1 MKLSG
6 LPRAT
11 HWQVGGRRRSS
22 EPSLPDS
29 QPRGS
34 ASLLGEVPCAH
45 VWTCRQIHQLLGRWT
60 SHTAGLVFW
69 AKLPALRSGTAL
81 SASAVLASA
90 LRNILCPGLE
100 PSPSGL
106 LSNPVPP
113 SDQPSGRSLTTPPSD
128 AGGLAVFSRGPLLP
142 R

>member
-22 EPSLPDS
+22 EPSPPDS

-34 ASLLGEVPCAH
+34 ASLLGEVPCVH

-81 SASAVLASA
+81 SASAVLARSETSSA
-90 LRNILCPGLE
+90 RVWNHLPPVSCLTPF
-100 PSPSGL
+100 L
-106 LSNPVPP
+106 LQISH
-113 SDQPSGRSLTTPPSD
+113 
-128 AGGLAVFSRGPLLP
+128 RGDP
-142 R
+142 

>member
-22 EPSLPDS
+22 EPSPPDS

-45 VWTCRQIHQLLGRWT
+45 VWTRRQIHQLLGRWT

-81 SASAVLASA
+81 SASAVLARSETSSA
-90 LRNILCPGLE
+90 RVWNHLPPVSCLTPF
-100 PSPSGL
+100 L
-106 LSNPVPP
+106 LQISH
-113 SDQPSGRSLTTPPSD
+113 
-128 AGGLAVFSRGPLLP
+128 RGDP
-142 R
+142 